1 MSARLTGHVI
11 LEIDGDEQQIEAESF
26 EDEHEG
32 LWKYYGDG
40 YTLLVT
46 ANLEA
51 AVDDEGNYPTFLE
64 EPEIDGNVVVE
75 IIDSELAAAR
85 GDDFDIDE
93 DAEEEEELDDDED
106 PEET

>member
-11 LEIDGDEQQIEAESF
+11 LEIDGDEQQIESESF
-26 EDEHEG
+26 EEEHEG

-64 EPEIDGNVVVE
+64 EPEIEGSLAIEVIE
-75 IIDSELAAAR
+75 SELAAAR
-85 GDDFDIDE
+85 ADHFEIDDE
-93 DAEEEEELDDDED
+93 AEEDEADEEG

>member
-11 LEIDGDEQQIEAESF
+11 LEVDGDEQQIEAESF
-26 EDEHEG
+26 EEEHEG

-64 EPEIDGNVVVE
+64 EPEVDGNLAIE

-85 GDDFDIDE
+85 GAHFDIDE
-93 DAEEEEELDDDED
+93 DAEEEESDEED
-106 PEET
+106 PDET

>member
-26 EDEHEG
+26 EEEHDG

-64 EPEIDGNVVVE
+64 EPEIEGGVTIE
-75 IIDSELAAAR
+75 ILDSELAAAR
-85 GDDFDIDE
+85 GDHFDIDDDIEE
-93 DAEEEEELDDDED
+93 DEDDDAD

>member
-26 EDEHEG
+26 EEEHEG
-32 LWKYYGDG
+32 LWKYYGEG

-64 EPEIDGNVVVE
+64 EPEVE
-75 IIDSELAAAR
+75 GTLSVEVLESELEVAR
-85 GDDFDIDE
+85 ADHFDIDD
-93 DAEEEEELDDDED
+93 DAEEEEADEGD
-106 PEET
+106 SEET